1 MSGELKNGSI
11 HVVRVS
17 HKTCWTFVRLQT
29 EDGRTGEG
37 EATLLAREDELVSAG
52 EALIPVALREAE
64 ISDPGS
70 FARQHVPASLPRA
83 GIVSAIDQALWSL
96 KVSGNGQSL
105 AEALGVRREP
115 VPVYANINRR
125 TEERTP
131 KGFAASAKAAMAAG
145 HVAFKVAPFDE
156 VDTALCSRGEGV
168 AAMQAGLERVA
179 AVRDAVG
186 SDSRLMIDCHWR
198 FDEDT
203 AVELIKAAAEMAV
216 YWVETPLLEIEENIP
231 ALTRLRRQCNDL
243 GMRLAGLET
252 SVTWQGFRPFCEA
265 GAYDVVMPD
274 VKYIGGVDELLRT
287 VDHCDALGMEISPHN
302 PSGPICHAMS
312 LQVSAALGAFDRLEL
327 QFDESPLFDALAGSR
342 QVEVSSGLLSL
353 PAGPGLG
360 VTLDTAVLLQHEDRP
375 ASEFNV

>member
-1 MSGELKNGSI
+1 
-11 HVVRVS
+11 
-17 HKTCWTFVRLQT
+17 
-29 EDGRTGEG
+29 
-37 EATLLAREDELVSAG
+37 
-52 EALIPVALREAE
+52 
-64 ISDPGS
+64 
-70 FARQHVPASLPRA
+70 
-83 GIVSAIDQALWSL
+83 
-96 KVSGNGQSL
+96 
-105 AEALGVRREP
+105 
-115 VPVYANINRR
+115 
-125 TEERTP
+125 
-131 KGFAASAKAAMAAG
+131 
-145 HVAFKVAPFDE
+145 
-156 VDTALCSRGEGV
+156 
-168 AAMQAGLERVA
+168 MQAGLERVA

-375 ASEFNV
+375 ASEFKV